1 MVTYT
6 ITSLYMVRHNKK
18 NVPDYNS
25 GMDII
30 EQLALLVALL
40 GQVFIIYLFFD
51 MFTDYVWWIK
61 LGLSV
66 AITTAVYYFIKFIV
80 DWFHQV

>member
-1 MVTYT
+1 MN
-6 ITSLYMVRHNKK
+6 IKHNKK

-30 EQLALLVALL
+30 ELTALVVALL

-51 MFTDYVWWIK
+51 MLAETEWWIS
-61 LGLSV
+61 LGSSV
-66 AITTAVYYFIKFIV
+66 VITSAIYYFIKYMV
-80 DWFHQV
+80 DYFHKTY

>member
-6 ITSLYMVRHNKK
+6 TTDLYMVRHNRK

-30 EQLALLVALL
+30 EQLALLVGLL
-40 GQVFIIYLFFD
+40 GQVFMIYLFFD
-51 MFTDYVWWIK
+51 MFEYTWW
-61 LGLSV
+61 LGLVLSV
-66 AITTAVYYFIKFIV
+66 SITTAIYYFIKYMV
-80 DWFHQV
+80 DWLHKV

>member
-1 MVTYT
+1 
-6 ITSLYMVRHNKK
+6 MVRLNKK
-18 NVPDYNS
+18 KVPEYNS

-30 EQLALLVALL
+30 EQLALIVGLL
-40 GQVFIIYLFFD
+40 GHVFLIYLFFD

-66 AITTAVYYFIKFIV
+66 SVTTAIYYFIKFIV
-80 DWFHQV
+80 DWLHKV